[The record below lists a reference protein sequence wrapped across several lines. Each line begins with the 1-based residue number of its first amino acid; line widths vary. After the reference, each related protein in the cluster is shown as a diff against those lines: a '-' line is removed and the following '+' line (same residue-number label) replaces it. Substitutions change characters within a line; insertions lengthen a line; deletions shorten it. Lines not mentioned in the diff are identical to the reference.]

1 MHFIFVVGGGNR
13 GVADWPSNALDALPG
28 AENLEEKWF
37 TKKCPSVLAQNVREY
52 SSKKS
57 TTIHTGIIDGNAIK
71 EMAKIVLSIEI
82 LPRDTMTAFWYFCP
96 KIIWDKS

>member
-1 MHFIFVVGGGNR
+1 V
-13 GVADWPSNALDALPG
+13 
-28 AENLEEKWF
+28 
-37 TKKCPSVLAQNVREY
+37 Y

-82 LPRDTMTAFWYFCP
+82 LPRDTMADFWDFCP
-96 KIIWDKS
+96 KVFETNLNFRFQGVRSQKKIKALLSNELLKLT